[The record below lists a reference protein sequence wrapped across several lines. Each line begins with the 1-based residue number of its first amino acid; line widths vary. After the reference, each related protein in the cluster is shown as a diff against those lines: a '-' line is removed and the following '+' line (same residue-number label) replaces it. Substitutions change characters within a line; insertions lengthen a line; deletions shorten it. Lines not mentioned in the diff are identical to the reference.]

1 MRGQVQQRSV
11 PDCDRRGISVTGVL
25 KVCSIVLELG
35 ENERIDVPSVVARLC
50 ACVPS
55 AQVTT
60 ADYFAALRKKHT
72 EMVDRIAVAGLP
84 LPQSDHVLRSIDR
97 SEAEMGPGVG
107 IAIQLQGGAVLEGY
121 VWVRKVALSSREL
134 IPAILIKPIE
144 QFLVSLEIGTIQQHG
159 FS

>member
-1 MRGQVQQRSV
+1 MAPEP
-11 PDCDRRGISVTGVL
+11 PDWDSPGIPVTGVR

-55 AQVTT
+55 AEVTA

-72 EMVDRIAVAGLP
+72 ETIDKRAVAGLP

-107 IAIQLQGGAVLEGY
+107 IAVQLQGGAVLEGY
-121 VWVRKVALSSREL
+121 VWGKKVALSSQEAV
-134 IPAILIKPIE
+134 PAILIEPIE
-144 QFLVSLEIGTIQQHG
+144 QFLISLNIGTIQQHG